1 MQYSYTHFV
10 ISSNRMSSLRTQYS
24 INFQGTQPYCLQ
36 PINVQGTQPYC
47 LQPINVQPETVLG
60 TLPHCAT
67 KKLMTEMLDYS
78 QLHSVFDVNPNP
90 FGEITFEY
98 LCFLYDEVSKFTE
111 MQVMPLKC
119 TLDLPKKIGENKAY
133 VGATISPMILHYL
146 PRWKILLDPAVR
158 TKHITLNWIW
168 NFEVKPSLG
177 CRTFLELS
185 STSLDFKDLR
195 HHMKNFLVAGEG
207 PFNPGKVLRLGTV
220 RKLSQKKYYEIGEEI
235 MLKYVDSCWDESD
248 VVYAVIVLDYEE
260 GDTEDD
266 DDIDSVILKVRVRIM
281 WLCNRKVESI
291 AATKLRELY
300 QVYRTEND
308 ENRELKTVSL
318 SENEVKKKDNI
329 GEFKQEEVETVERM
343 QRVEEIDNIG
353 ETQQKRA
360 CRDSA
365 AKDAFLYNF

>member
-1 MQYSYTHFV
+1 
-10 ISSNRMSSLRTQYS
+10 MSSPRTQYP
-24 INFQGTQPYCLQ
+24 ITFQGTQPYCLQ
-36 PINVQGTQPYC
+36 PINVQGT
-47 LQPINVQPETVLG
+47 
-60 TLPHCAT
+60 LPHRAT
-67 KKLMTEMLDYS
+67 KKLMTELLEYC
-78 QLHSVFDVNPNP
+78 QLHSVFD
-90 FGEITFEY
+90 FDFSSYSTAYDGISTFEY
-98 LCFLYDEVSKFTE
+98 FCTLYDEVSKFTE

-119 TLDLPKKIGENKAY
+119 TLDLPKYGENRAY
-133 VGATISPMILHYL
+133 VGATISPMKLHYL

-177 CRTFLELS
+177 YRTFLELS

-220 RKLSQKKYYEIGEEI
+220 RNLSQKKYYEIGEEI

-291 AATKLRELY
+291 AASNLRELY
-300 QVYRTEND
+300 QVYRTDND
-308 ENRELKTVSL
+308 EPRELKTVSL

-353 ETQQKRA
+353 ETQQKRT